1 MRLIMHKNIIDL
13 AKTCLGCKK
22 PSCQKGCPV
31 NTPIAEMIR
40 LFLAGEITKAGNM
53 LFANNP
59 LSSICSIV
67 CPHEKHC
74 EGHCVLN
81 KKFTP
86 VSVGEIENYIS
97 DRYIRDKSFEKPSFN
112 GKNIAIVGS
121 GPAGISLAVIMAQK
135 GYGVTMYDE
144 NDKIGGVLRYGIPS
158 FRLEKSILDIFEKRL
173 KELGVAIRPHTL
185 IGKNIKISELFRDGF
200 NSVFIST
207 GVWSP
212 RKLNIKGESLGN
224 VHFAIDYL
232 KNPSAYNLGNDV
244 IVIGAGNVAMDVA
257 RTVARSDS
265 KNVMIVYRKGFEDM
279 PAEKHEIECA
289 KIDGVQFELYKEPLE
304 LCIDG
309 LKYRSSNND
318 EKEGFLKANSI
329 LIAVSQNPRDL
340 IVSNN
345 KGIDVN
351 ERGLI
356 VTDEFG
362 RTTQEGVFASGDVV
376 TGARTVV
383 EAVSFSKRVAI
394 AIEEYFSK
402 QA

>member
-1 MRLIMHKNIIDL
+1 MHKNIIDL

-31 NTPIAEMIR
+31 NTPIAEMIK
-40 LFLAGEITKAGNM
+40 LFLAGEITKAGDM
-53 LFANNP
+53 LFSNNP

-74 EGHCVLN
+74 EGHCILN

-86 VSVGEIENYIS
+86 VSVGEIENHIS
-97 DRYIRDKSFEKPSFN
+97 DRYIRDKTFEKPAFN

-121 GPAGISLAVIMAQK
+121 GPAGISLAIIMAQK
-135 GYGVTMYDE
+135 GYGITMYDE
-144 NDKIGGVLRYGIPS
+144 NDKIGGVLRYGIPN
-158 FRLEKSILDIFEKRL
+158 FRLEKSILDTFEKRL

-185 IGKNIKISELFRDGF
+185 IGKNIKIDELFRDGF
-200 NSVFIST
+200 GAIFIST

-212 RKLNIKGESLGN
+212 KKLNIKGESLGN

-232 KNPSAYNLGNDV
+232 KTPSAYHLGDNV
-244 IVIGAGNVAMDVA
+244 IVLGAGNVAMDVA
-257 RTVARSDS
+257 RTAARSGS
-265 KNVMIVYRKGFEDM
+265 KNVTVVYRKGLEDM

-289 KIDGVQFELYKEPLE
+289 KIDGVRFEFYKEPLE
-304 LCIDG
+304 LCANG
-309 LKYRSSNND
+309 LKYRLSNEVGED
-318 EKEGFLKANSI
+318 GFLKADSI

-356 VTDEFG
+356 VTDESG
-362 RTTQEGVFASGDVV
+362 RTTQQGIFASGDVV

-394 AIEEYFSK
+394 AIDEYFS
-402 QA
+402 QQNTSA